1 MIKRILFFLLV
12 SVSVIISQPD
22 ESFNASEIKIAL
34 KRLNTL
40 GSVLYI
46 AAHPDDENTAF
57 LAYFNYAKHLRTGY
71 LSLTRGDGGQNLIG
85 DEQGDLLG
93 VIRTQELLQARSIDG
108 AEQFFTRAVDF
119 GYSKTPE
126 ETLSKWGKQEILSD
140 IVWIIR
146 KFQPDLIVNRFP
158 TSGIGTHGHHT
169 ASAILAVEAFKL
181 AGDANAFPEQ
191 LKFVQPWQA
200 KRIFWNAWTPAL
212 TTMGINSDTL
222 IKVNFG
228 EYNHLLG
235 RSYTEISAVSRTMH
249 KSQGFGSSGRRENLY
264 NYFLQLDREP
274 VKENLFNGI
283 DLSWNRIK
291 GSDKVSTLLAK
302 ADKIFEFENPSGI
315 IPLLVEAYS
324 ELQKLD
330 DKYWIEIKSSELLKV
345 IKSCAGIWAE
355 AVTDENLLSPGSE
368 TKVKAGFVVRSD
380 IPVTLKSI
388 HIDYQKND
396 STINTKLT
404 SGEMISV
411 EQIISI
417 PEDVKYSQ
425 PYWLEDGNHKD
436 IYIVK
441 DQSLIGQPKT
451 DYPLYATFKTEL
463 FKTEIELKVPVFYR
477 KNDPV
482 EGEVYKRVEIVPEA
496 VVNFDKELYLLKNGE
511 EKEISVFVKCVKE
524 NVKGRI
530 TILCEKG
537 WNVSPDFYDFN
548 FNSAG
553 QENEYK
559 FKIKSTNNNLTSE
572 IKAQLEIDNKILSR
586 GLVTINYPHIQPQT
600 VLPESKA
607 KILRLD
613 FNKETVSK
621 IAYIMGSGD
630 KIPELLRDLG
640 FYVDVFTK
648 EPLTTKLLENYDAV
662 VTGIRAY
669 NTYQRLST
677 DQKNILKYVENGGT
691 LIIQYNTLGELITD
705 PSPLKLKISRD
716 RVTEEDAPVTILNS
730 NHRLLNYPYP
740 ITSNDFDGWIQERGL
755 YFPNEWDNNFV
766 PLLEM
771 NDTGETPKSGSLLIA
786 EYGKGIFVYTS
797 LSFFRQLPSGVEGAY
812 KLLINLLS
820 AGINEEQR

>member
-1 MIKRILFFLLV
+1 MLF
-12 SVSVIISQPD
+12 SQPD
-22 ESFNASEIKIAL
+22 ESLNASEIKISL

-46 AAHPDDENTAF
+46 AAHPDDESTAF
-57 LAYFNYAKHLRTGY
+57 LAYFNYAEHLRTGY

-126 ETLSKWGKQEILSD
+126 ETLSKWGKEEILSD

-146 KFQPDLIVNRFP
+146 KFQPDVIVNRFP
-158 TSGIGTHGHHT
+158 TSGIETHGHHT

-264 NYFLQLDREP
+264 NYFLQLDGEP

-302 ADKIFEFENPSGI
+302 AEKIFEFENPSGI
-315 IPLLVEAYS
+315 IPLLAEAYS

-330 DKYWIEIKSSELLKV
+330 DKYWIEIKSTELLKV

-355 AVTDENLLSPGSE
+355 AITDENLLSPGSE

-380 IPVTLKSI
+380 IPVILKSI
-388 HIDYQKND
+388 HIDYQVND
-396 STINTKLT
+396 STINSKLT
-404 SGEMISV
+404 SGEMISF
-411 EQIISI
+411 ERIISI

-425 PYWLEDGNHKD
+425 PYWLEEGNHKD

-441 DQSLIGQPKT
+441 NQSLIGQPKT

-463 FKTEIELKVPVFYR
+463 FKTEIEFKVPVFYR

-482 EGEVYKRVEIVPEA
+482 QGEVYKRVEIVPEA

-511 EKEISVFVKCVKE
+511 EKEISVFVKCIKE
-524 NVKGRI
+524 NVKGRLK
-530 TILCEKG
+530 ILYEKG
-537 WNVSPDFYDFN
+537 WYVSPDFYDLN

-572 IKAQLEIDNKILSR
+572 IKAQLEIDGKYLSK
-586 GLVTINYPHIQPQT
+586 GLITIKYPHIQTQT
-600 VLPESKA
+600 VLPESRA

-648 EPLTTKLLENYDAV
+648 EPITTELLENYDAV

-755 YFPNEWDNNFV
+755 YFPNEWDENFI

-786 EYGKGIFVYTS
+786 EYGKGIFVYTG

-812 KLLINLLS
+812 KLFINLLS
-820 AGINEEQR
+820 AGINEERR